1 MRTGEVF
8 LGRVF
13 RYSKLIALVA
23 VLFLLSS
30 NLDNQPDCPELV
42 NSNSG
47 FSVSFQTSHHH
58 HGGIHLDRIRTAWGI
73 FNRLADTGHGIAEL
87 IPTDPP
93 SCFTGFALEAADPSP
108 PFSKGG
114 RMSHS

>member
-1 MRTGEVF
+1 MRTGEVA

-30 NLDNQPDCPELV
+30 NLDNQPDCPELL

-58 HGGIHLDRIRTAWGI
+58 HAGVHLDKIYTAWGTFDPLMATEEEI
-73 FNRLADTGHGIAEL
+73 LVPVLVT
-87 IPTDPP
+87 PP
-93 SCFTGFALEAADPSP
+93 SCFTGFALEAADSSP
-108 PFSKGG
+108 PCV
-114 RMSHS
+114 

>member
-1 MRTGEVF
+1 MRTGEVA

-23 VLFLLSS
+23 ALFLLSS
-30 NLDNQPDCPELV
+30 NLDNQPDCPELL

-58 HGGIHLDRIRTAWGI
+58 HSGVFLDRIYTAWGI
-73 FNRLADTGHGIAEL
+73 VSPLVAIDHDVAEL
-87 IPTDPP
+87 VLALPPT
-93 SCFTGFALEAADPSP
+93 CFTGFALEASDPSP
-108 PFSKGG
+108 PIA
-114 RMSHS
+114 